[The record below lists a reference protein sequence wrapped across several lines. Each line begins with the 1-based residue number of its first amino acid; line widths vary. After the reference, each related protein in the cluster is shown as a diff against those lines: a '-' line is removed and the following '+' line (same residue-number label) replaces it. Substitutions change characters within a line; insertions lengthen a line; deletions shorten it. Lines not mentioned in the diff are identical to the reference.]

1 MCIKLFR
8 TVAGTEKVVRK
19 CELKKN
25 KTQILPGRIED
36 LNHLAHCSRTVD
48 EYSHDW
54 SDLEGAF
61 FPHDNL
67 GIQSGSTVGW

>member
-25 KTQILPGRIED
+25 KTQILPGRIGFES
-36 LNHLAHCSRTVD
+36 LGPLLAGR
-48 EYSHDW
+48 
-54 SDLEGAF
+54 G
-61 FPHDNL
+61 
-67 GIQSGSTVGW
+67 